1 MIADTNNTAS
11 TLLRT
16 SPLISYAVSLTEY
29 KRLPTKEV
37 RIGDLLLG
45 NFHPVRVQ
53 TMTTT
58 DTMDTIGTVEQT
70 IRCIEAGAEL
80 VRITAPSKK
89 EAENLLNIKNE
100 LRKRGYNTPLVADIH
115 FTPNAAEIAARIVE
129 KVRVNPGN
137 YVDKKKFELIEYSD
151 ADYAEEIDRIRERFT
166 PLVKICK
173 EYGTAM
179 RIGTNHGSLSDRI
192 MSRYGDTPMG
202 MVESAME
209 FLRIA
214 RSESYHNIV
223 LSMKSSNPQVM
234 VQAYRLLIKTMHD
247 EFGAIYPLHLG
258 VTEAGD
264 GEDGRIKSAVGI
276 GTLLEDGIGDT
287 IRVSLTE
294 DPELEIPVC
303 RDLVKRYS
311 HHPGLPPT
319 GEGRQPHGAS
329 PVGEVDKKLGS
340 LKSEERSAGSSPVGG
355 SRRGAAGLPY
365 SPFEYKRRETFAVS
379 NIGDH
384 HVPAVIADLSKLQSI
399 SPKELQSVG
408 YTYDESSDKWTIA
421 DTAAD
426 YIFTGNKVLGFALPG
441 TLKVIVYPAT
451 WLQAE
456 DKEKYFPIWDDSGY
470 EKTTQRS
477 SINFVMMDCFSDG
490 TTVNDFTYL
499 DAVAND
505 PGVVLCLSSTN
516 KNATQSVR
524 RMFVE
529 LMNRGIKN
537 PVILTVDSNWQTAD
551 EHLIHYATE
560 AGALLLDGM
569 GDGVCFG
576 MTSESYQLSAISN
589 QQSTDNDQRSRVNAS
604 GRNYLQ
610 STSVEQFINNTAFSI
625 LQATRTR
632 ISKTEYISCPSC
644 GRTLFDLQET
654 TAKIRA
660 VTNHLKGVKIAIMG
674 CIVNGPGEMA
684 DADFGYVG
692 SGVGK
697 ITLYKS
703 KEIVKRNVPSEI
715 AVDELINL
723 LKESDAWV
731 EKTI

>member
-1 MIADTNNTAS
+1 MQFYS
-11 TLLRT
+11 E
-16 SPLISYAVSLTEY
+16 SLTQY
-29 KRLPTKEV
+29 KRLKTREV
-37 RIGDLLLG
+37 SIGDLLLG
-45 NFHPVRVQ
+45 NGHPIRVQ

-58 DTMDTIGTVEQT
+58 DTMDTLATVEQS

-89 EAENLLNIKNE
+89 EAENLLAIKNE

-151 ADYAEEIDRIRERFT
+151 ADYAEEIERIRERFT

-173 EYGTAM
+173 EHGTAM

-192 MSRYGDTPMG
+192 MSRYGDTAMG

-234 VQAYRLLIKTMHD
+234 VQAYRLLVKNMFD
-247 EFGAIYPLHLG
+247 EFGEAYPLHLG

-264 GEDGRIKSAVGI
+264 GEDGRIKSAIGI
-276 GTLLEDGIGDT
+276 GSLLEDGIGDT

-303 RDLVKRYS
+303 KDLVKRYS
-311 HHPGLPPT
+311 QQSTVHGQ
-319 GEGRQPHGAS
+319 QPV
-329 PVGEVDKKLGS
+329 PQVEKLTYD
-340 LKSEERSAGSSPVGG
+340 
-355 SRRGAAGLPY
+355 PY
-365 SPFEYKRRETFAVS
+365 NYQRRESFIVD
-379 NIGDH
+379 NIGGKN
-384 HVPAVIADLSKLQSI
+384 VPVVVADLSKIEKIGPAHLQSA
-399 SPKELQSVG
+399 G
-408 YTYDESSDKWTIA
+408 YTYDAATDKWNIGDA
-421 DTAAD
+421 AAD
-426 YIFTGNKVLGFALPG
+426 YIFTGNQLLDFALPG
-441 TLKVIVYPAT
+441 TLKVIVFPAT
-451 WLQAE
+451 WQLAT
-456 DKEKYFPIWDDSGY
+456 DKEKYFPIFQDSGFAQA
-470 EKTTQRS
+470 EAKSDRL
-477 SINFVMMDCFSDG
+477 NFVMIDCYSDS
-490 TTVNDFTYL
+490 TAVNDYSFL
-499 DAVAND
+499 DKMAND
-505 PGVVLCLSSTN
+505 PSVVICLSSTN
-516 KNATQSVR
+516 QNAMQSVR

-529 LMNRGIKN
+529 LQTRGIKN
-537 PVILTVDSNWQTAD
+537 PVILITDSSYRTPD
-551 EHLIHYATE
+551 EHLIHFATE
-560 AGALLLDGM
+560 TGALLLDGF
-569 GDGVCFG
+569 GDGLCLG
-576 MTSESYQLSAISN
+576 YNSKASMTNIQTKGRTYLEVKDIYQF
-589 QQSTDNDQRSRVNAS
+589 T
-604 GRNYLQ
+604 
-610 STSVEQFINNTAFSI
+610 NNTAFSI

-654 TAKIRA
+654 TAKIRSR
-660 VTNHLKGVKIAIMG
+660 TNHLKGVKIAIMG

-692 SGVGK
+692 SGPGK
-697 ITLYKS
+697 ITLYKG
-703 KEIVKRNVPSEI
+703 KEVVKRNVNSEV

-723 LKESDAWV
+723 LKENEAWIDIDS
-731 EKTI
+731 K

>member
-1 MIADTNNTAS
+1 
-11 TLLRT
+11 
-16 SPLISYAVSLTEY
+16 
-29 KRLPTKEV
+29 
-37 RIGDLLLG
+37 
-45 NFHPVRVQ
+45 
-53 TMTTT
+53 
-58 DTMDTIGTVEQT
+58 MDTIGTVEQS

-100 LRKRGYNTPLVADIH
+100 LRKRGYHTPLVADIH

-137 YVDKKKFELIEYSD
+137 YVDKKKFELLEYND
-151 ADYAEEIDRIRERFT
+151 AEYLEEIERIRERFT

-214 RSESYHNIV
+214 RDESYHNIV
-223 LSMKSSNPQVM
+223 LSMKASNPQVM
-234 VQAYRLLIKTMHD
+234 VQAYRLLVKTMQE
-247 EFGAIYPLHLG
+247 EFNESYPLHLG

-264 GEDGRIKSAVGI
+264 GEDGRIKSAIGI
-276 GTLLEDGIGDT
+276 GTLLEDGLGDT

-303 RDLVKRYS
+303 KDIVKRYAAVQTLEKV
-311 HHPGLPPT
+311 P
-319 GEGRQPHGAS
+319 
-329 PVGEVDKKLGS
+329 
-340 LKSEERSAGSSPVGG
+340 SAEKQT
-355 SRRGAAGLPY
+355 Y
-365 SPFEYKRRETFAVS
+365 SPFKYNRRQSFPVS
-379 NIGDH
+379 NIGGTQ
-384 HVPAVIADLSKLQSI
+384 VPVVIADLSKLSAI
-399 SPKELQSVG
+399 TPKDLERIG
-408 YTYDESSDKWTIA
+408 YAYNEATDKWSIG

-426 YIFTGNKVLGFALPG
+426 YVFIGHHQLSFALPG

-451 WLQAE
+451 WMEVMATE
-456 DKEKYFPIWDDSGY
+456 SEYASSYFPVYEDSGY
-470 EKTTQRS
+470 VMAKAKS
-477 SINFVMMDCFSDG
+477 DVLNFVMVECYSNETATG
-490 TTVNDFTYL
+490 QYL
-499 DAVAND
+499 DELKND
-505 PGVVLCLSSTN
+505 PTVVLCFSSTN
-516 KNATQSVR
+516 KNAMQSVR
-524 RMFVE
+524 RMLVE
-529 LMNRGIKN
+529 TEARQIKN
-537 PVILTVDSNWQTAD
+537 PVVLMTDSNWQTAD
-551 EHLIHYATE
+551 EHLIHYGTE
-560 AGALLLDGM
+560 AGALFLDGF

-576 MTSESYQLSAISN
+576 MTKESYELLAVSYEQKGS
-589 QQSTDNDQRSRVNAS
+589 STS
-604 GRNYLQ
+604 GRTYLQ
-610 STSVEQFINNTAFSI
+610 NASVEQFINNTAFSI

-654 TAKIRA
+654 TAKIRS

-692 SGVGK
+692 SGPGK
-697 ITLYKS
+697 ITLYKG

-715 AVDELINL
+715 AVEELINL
-723 LKESDAWV
+723 LKENGAWV
-731 EKTI
+731 NVASEAFA

>member
-1 MIADTNNTAS
+1 MPDYYYFCIMQFYS
-11 TLLRT
+11 E
-16 SPLISYAVSLTEY
+16 SLTSY
-29 KRLPTKEV
+29 KRLKTREV
-37 RIGDLLLG
+37 KIGNLLLG
-45 NFHPVRVQ
+45 NDHPIRVQ

-58 DTMDTIGTVEQT
+58 DTMDTMATVEQS

-80 VRITAPSKK
+80 VRITAPSKN
-89 EAENLLNIKNE
+89 EAENLQHIKDE
-100 LRKRGYNTPLVADIH
+100 LRKRGYDTPLVADIH

-137 YVDKKKFELIEYSD
+137 YVDKKKFEQIDYTD
-151 ADYAEEIDRIRERFT
+151 AEYAEEIERIRERFT

-192 MSRYGDTPMG
+192 MSRYGDTAMG

-214 RSESYHNIV
+214 RAEDYHNIM

-234 VQAYRLLIKTMHD
+234 VQAYRLLINHMME
-247 EFGAIYPLHLG
+247 EFGECYPLHLG

-303 RDLVKRYS
+303 KDIVKRYS
-311 HHPGLPPT
+311 PPAPQR
-319 GEGRQPHGAS
+319 GELEDPADLR
-329 PVGEVDKKLGS
+329 
-340 LKSEERSAGSSPVGG
+340 
-355 SRRGAAGLPY
+355 LPY
-365 SPFEYKRRETFAVS
+365 SPFEYNRRPTFAVS
-379 NIGDH
+379 NIGDK
-384 HVPAVIADLSKLQSI
+384 HVPIVIADFSKLENI
-399 SPKELQSVG
+399 TRENLLDIG
-408 YTYDESSDKWTIA
+408 YTYDAATDKWTIGDA
-421 DTAAD
+421 AAD
-426 YIFTGNKVLGFALPG
+426 YIFCNQPLNFDLPG
-441 TLKVIVYPAT
+441 TLKVILYHQA
-451 WLQAE
+451 WLAAP
-456 DKEKYFPIWDDSGY
+456 DKEKYVLLLDAPQYLDDSI
-470 EKTTQRS
+470 ERS
-477 SINFVMMDCFSDG
+477 TFLNFVMIDYGWDEYALQQGEQLFAKLKEDKTAVICFS
-490 TTVNDFTYL
+490 
-499 DAVAND
+499 
-505 PGVVLCLSSTN
+505 SSN
-516 KNATQSVR
+516 KNAMQNIRS
-524 RMFVE
+524 MFVD
-529 LMNRGIKN
+529 LMNKNIKN
-537 PVILTVDSNWQTAD
+537 PAIIICDSSHATTD
-551 EHLIHYATE
+551 ESLIHYSIE
-560 AGALLLDGM
+560 AGGLLLDGFC
-569 GDGVCFG
+569 DGVCFG
-576 MTSESYQLSAISN
+576 HHYGNNKIAPQIK
-589 QQSTDNDQRSRVNAS
+589 
-604 GRNYLQ
+604 
-610 STSVEQFINNTAFSI
+610 FINSIAFGI

-697 ITLYKS
+697 ITLYKG
-703 KEIVKRNVPSEI
+703 KEVVKRNIDSNI

-723 LKESDAWV
+723 IKENEAWV
-731 EKTI
+731 EN